1 MVLRKVALRLI
12 PFLGLL
18 YFVSF
23 LDRVNVG
30 FAALT
35 MNADIGLSASAFG
48 LGAGIFFI
56 GYFLFEIPSNLILQR
71 VGARRWIARIM
82 LTWGVISMAM
92 AFVTGPASFLAMR
105 FLLGVAEAGFFPG
118 IILYLTYWFPASER
132 GRIIGAFMIAIPL
145 SNVVGAPLS
154 TMLLDMPLFGLSGWQ
169 TMFIV
174 EGLPAVLLGL
184 AVALWLPD
192 GPADARWL
200 TPEEKRT
207 LQRLID
213 AERPAH
219 GGARLRDAMTSGR
232 VWLFAAI
239 YFGLVTGLY
248 GLGFWAPQIVRGLG
262 TLSNREVGLLTAIPY
277 LVAALVMVFWGR
289 HSDARGER
297 VWHVAIAALLGAA
310 GFVVSAYVADPV
322 VSLAALTAGAV
333 GIYSAV
339 PVFWTMPTAMLSG
352 TAAAAGIALINS
364 IGNLAGYVA
373 PFAIG
378 RLRDVTGSYSA
389 GLLVLAAGMLLAA
402 LLTALAVPQ
411 AFRLSARAGRLDV
424 TVHQ

>member
-35 MNADIGLSASAFG
+35 MNADIGLTASTFG

-56 GYFLFEIPSNLILQR
+56 GYFLFEIPSNIILQR

-82 LTWGVISMAM
+82 VSWGVISMAM
-92 AFVTGPASFLAMR
+92 AFVTGPASFLTMR

-118 IILYLTYWFPASER
+118 IILYLTYWFPASQR

-154 TMLLDMPLFGLSGWQ
+154 TLLLDVSLFGLAGWQ

-174 EGLPAVLLGL
+174 EGLPAVALGIV
-184 AVALWLPD
+184 VALWLPD
-192 GPADARWL
+192 GPQDAPWLSAD
-200 TPEEKRT
+200 EKAALRAALADEQT
-207 LQRLID
+207 AD
-213 AERPAH
+213 DN
-219 GGARLRDAMTSGR
+219 ARLRDALASRR
-232 VWLFAAI
+232 VWLFAGV

-248 GLGFWAPQIVRGLG
+248 GLGFWGPQIVRALG
-262 TLSNREVGLLTAIPY
+262 ATSNREVGLLTAIPY
-277 LVAALVMVFWGR
+277 LVAAVSMVFWGR

-297 VWHVAIAALLGAA
+297 VWHVASAALLGAG
-310 GFVVSAYVADPV
+310 GFLISAYTAAPV

-333 GIYSAV
+333 GIYSAI

-378 RLRDVTGSYSA
+378 RLLDATGSYSA

-402 LLTALAVPQ
+402 LLTVASGCSRQLTG
-411 AFRLSARAGRLDV
+411 ARRLDV
-424 TVHQ
+424 SIHE

>member
-35 MNADIGLSASAFG
+35 MNADLGLSASAFG

-82 LTWGVISMAM
+82 LTWGVISMGM
-92 AFVTGPASFLAMR
+92 AFVTGPASFLTMR

-118 IILYLTYWFPASER
+118 IILYLTYWFPASAR

-154 TMLLDMPLFGLSGWQ
+154 TMLLDVMLFGLSGWQ
-169 TMFIV
+169 TMFLV
-174 EGLPAVLLGL
+174 EGLPAVLLGVVV
-184 AVALWLPD
+184 AVWLPD

-200 TPEEKRT
+200 TPEEKQT

-213 AERPAH
+213 AEQPAR
-219 GGARLRDAMTSGR
+219 GVARLRDAVTSGH

-248 GLGFWAPQIVRGLG
+248 GLGFWAPQIVRALG

-277 LVAALVMVFWGR
+277 LVAAVVMVFWGR

-297 VWHVAIAALLGAA
+297 VWHVAVAALLGAG
-310 GFVVSAYVADPV
+310 GFLVSAYVDDPV

-373 PFAIG
+373 PFAVG
-378 RLRDVTGSYSA
+378 RLRDATGSYSA
-389 GLLVLAAGMLLAA
+389 GLLVLATGMLLAA
-402 LLTALAVPQ
+402 VLTVLAVPQ
-411 AFRLSARAGRLDV
+411 AFRLKAEA
-424 TVHQ
+424 TITQ